1 MAEQVLEAIW
11 ILRQNT
17 PFSQKK
23 ELDLLLE
30 NSKAQVH
37 SSLLGTLYKQ
47 IESVRRI
54 DFADIDKSK
63 GSYTK
68 LSFYKT
74 LEDAHKYLAEEADAT
89 KLEVV
94 TLAKKNLISM
104 KGIFEDAYK
113 IGSDLAVLT
122 YQTMVMAV
130 LDATSSL
137 ITRTATSVV
146 KTKDKCSE
154 LSLNVLKKFNNAVK
168 SGKMRTALSKVN
180 ENYLITSGAVTVAKE
195 EVVATALG
203 ITAGAIVALAFV
215 PLIRELIFY
224 FYAVRMRIADYL
236 DQLVMY
242 IKINEVEVKNN
253 SKFDA
258 AKKKDIIEKQEAWIA
273 RLDQISDKIRVNQA
287 LGEKTSKEQIKKGN
301 SELTLKNVKDD
312 IAEAPPSTDGFD
324 F

>member
-17 PFSQKK
+17 PFSQKR
-23 ELDLLLE
+23 ELDMLLE
-30 NSKAQVH
+30 TAKPQVH

-47 IESVRRI
+47 INTVRKI

-63 GSYTK
+63 GAYSK

-74 LEDAHKYLAEEADAT
+74 LEDAHKYLEKEADET
-89 KLEVV
+89 SMKVV
-94 TLAKKNLISM
+94 TTAKKNLISM
-104 KGIFEDAYK
+104 EKIFGDAYK
-113 IGSDLAVLT
+113 IGADLAVLT
-122 YQTMVMAV
+122 YQTMVMAI
-130 LDATSSL
+130 LDATSVI
-137 ITRTATSVV
+137 ITKTATSVV
-146 KTKDKCSE
+146 KTKDKCSQ
-154 LSLNVLKKFNNAVK
+154 LSLNVLKKFNEAVK
-168 SGKMRTALSKVN
+168 SGKMRTALTKVN
-180 ENYLITSGAVTVAKE
+180 ENYLITSGAATVTKE
-195 EVVATALG
+195 EVMATALTV
-203 ITAGAIVALAFV
+203 TAGAIIALAFI

-224 FYAVRMRIADYL
+224 FYHVRMRIAEYL

-253 SKFDA
+253 SNFDA

-273 RLDQISDKIRVNQA
+273 KLDQISDKIRVSQSM
-287 LGEKTSKEQIKKGN
+287 GEKTAKEDIKKGN
-301 SELTLKNVKDD
+301 QELTLKNVKDD